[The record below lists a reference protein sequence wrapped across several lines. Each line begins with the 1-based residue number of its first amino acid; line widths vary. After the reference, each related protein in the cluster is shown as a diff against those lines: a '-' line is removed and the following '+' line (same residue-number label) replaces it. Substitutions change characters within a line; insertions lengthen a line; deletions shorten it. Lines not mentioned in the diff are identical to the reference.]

1 MNGDLCM
8 HEKDKGGCEIKA
20 KRDASSKLDISYSKF
35 PQEIALFYNLLKLCF
50 LNYSLKKFL
59 PKEFLVSLW
68 RTHIK
73 NFVSQIQENARD
85 YHS

>member
-1 MNGDLCM
+1 MLF
-8 HEKDKGGCEIKA
+8 
-20 KRDASSKLDISYSKF
+20 KLFI
-35 PQEIALFYNLLKLCF
+35 
-50 LNYSLKKFL
+50 KKFI

-68 RTHIK
+68 RTQIK